1 MGKDKS
7 EIVPTGYD
15 LSRQWFDWCFE
26 NPDKVKPNHI
36 ALYFFIIEHCNRMGW
51 KRKFGLPT
59 TMAKDAIGIRSYHTY
74 INTLNDL
81 IDWGFITLIEKS
93 TNQYSSNIVALAYFD
108 KAHDKAHDKAY
119 DKALAKHMSK
129 HCQST
134 CQSISSI
141 DKHITI
147 EPLTNNIVE
156 NDGNKINGLD
166 KTDSAHMTEHMASD
180 WRNSFEVYKQELKE
194 AYKELI
200 NDEAYIKQRQGYHN
214 NLDIPK
220 SLEKACVDYWAT
232 EEGWAK
238 KKKSKSKTIDW
249 RSTFNNALSL
259 TCNQV
264 RK

>member
-1 MGKDKS
+1 M
-7 EIVPTGYD
+7 EENIEALPTGYN

-26 NPDKVKPNHI
+26 NPEKVKPNHI

-81 IDWGFITLIEKS
+81 IEWGFIILVEKS
-93 TNQYSSNIVALAYFD
+93 TNQYSSNIVALANFD
-108 KAHDKAHDKAY
+108 KAHSKAY
-119 DKALAKHMSK
+119 DKALTKHMSK
-129 HCQST
+129 HMSKQVQST
-134 CQSISSI
+134 CQSIDSI
-141 DKHITI
+141 DKHLTL
-147 EPLTNNIVE
+147 EPLTNNRGDLE
-156 NDGNKINGLD
+156 LGKYKD
-166 KTDSAHMTEHMASD
+166 KTTKEKD
-180 WRNSFEVYKQELKE
+180 WRNSFEVYKEELTK

-200 NDEAYIKQRQGYHN
+200 NDEDYINQRQGYHK
-214 NLDIPK
+214 NLNIHK

-259 TCNQV
+259 SCNQV

>member
-1 MGKDKS
+1 M
-7 EIVPTGYD
+7 EENIEALPTGYN

-26 NPDKVKPNHI
+26 NPEKVKPNHI

-81 IDWGFITLIEKS
+81 IEWGFIILVEKS
-93 TNQYSSNIVALAYFD
+93 TNQYSSNIVALANFD
-108 KAHDKAHDKAY
+108 KAHSKAY
-119 DKALAKHMSK
+119 DKALTKHMSK
-129 HCQST
+129 QVQST

-141 DKHITI
+141 NKHITL
-147 EPLTNNIVE
+147 EPLTNNIGE
-156 NDGNKINGLD
+156 NNGNEIIELD
-166 KTDSAHMTEHMASD
+166 KTDSAHMTKHMTTD
-180 WRNSFEVYKQELKE
+180 WKTSFSIYKEELTK
-194 AYKELI
+194 AYKKLI
-200 NDEAYIKQRQGYHN
+200 NDEDYINQRQGYHK